1 MFYEMHS
8 FLGLML
14 SILILRQLSVHGE
27 TDTDIGLEPRRQI
40 LVLGG
45 NGFMGSSTVSRLIDL
60 KDDIFI
66 VNRGNWYWDSGSRIL
81 PHVKHVYCDRHEK
94 IADKCPELTEFIKDR
109 KFDFVIDFS
118 SYTGQQALEMV
129 DILQGKVGLYIL
141 ISTDSV
147 YDVCDKKHDSPSKES
162 DSVRPEKSEEIDWLA
177 SLHRYGHNKL
187 AAEEAVV
194 EKRLSGGSPFVILRL
209 PDVIGPRDTTY
220 RWWIY
225 QLWIKL
231 SPLFEDHPVTVP
243 QFLVDFPMSFVYS
256 EDVADLIVH
265 LFKLGP
271 QVRDQIVN
279 VAWPETITLKQFYED
294 VQEALGIE
302 QGGFDE
308 IPDEKAFYLYP
319 SVRKGPVDVT
329 KAQNLLNWEPTEWK
343 KAVTDTVQFY
353 EDVFTNPEYE
363 HQRNEIIQVVASEL
377 FTDHQTAFYEG
388 LEKAYNVELTH
399 FKNKK
404 DEL

>member
-1 MFYEMHS
+1 M
-8 FLGLML
+8 
-14 SILILRQLSVHGE
+14 
-27 TDTDIGLEPRRQI
+27 DT
-40 LVLGG
+40 
-45 NGFMGSSTVSRLIDL
+45 
-60 KDDIFI
+60 
-66 VNRGNWYWDSGSRIL
+66 
-81 PHVKHVYCDRHEK
+81 
-94 IADKCPELTEFIKDR
+94 
-109 KFDFVIDFS
+109 
-118 SYTGQQALEMV
+118 
-129 DILQGKVGLYIL
+129 
-141 ISTDSV
+141 
-147 YDVCDKKHDSPSKES
+147 
-162 DSVRPEKSEEIDWLA
+162 
-177 SLHRYGHNKL
+177 NKL

-363 HQRNEIIQVVASEL
+363 HQ
-377 FTDHQTAFYEG
+377 
-388 LEKAYNVELTH
+388 
-399 FKNKK
+399 KK
-404 DEL
+404 MKLSKL